1 MLNNRGAAD
10 ARDAL
15 TGKDGVLFND
25 KGVMLATIDSYQAQ
39 VSVNNAKHQPCGD
52 AQEHEVFSSFGVT
65 LTFSEVLVRDEALIR
80 EFMEGLKT
88 GQMPNWGF
96 QGLLRGRRGNEER
109 VNYRG
114 CVPSGTIDLQNV
126 SPGDII
132 KRSWSFA
139 VNEPPEMQ
147 KFL

>member
-1 MLNNRGAAD
+1 MLNNRGAND
-10 ARDAL
+10 ARNAL

-25 KGVMLATIDSYQAQ
+25 KGVMLATVDTYQAQ
-39 VSVNNAKHQPCGD
+39 VNVTNTKYQPCGD
-52 AQEHEVFSSFGVT
+52 AQEHEVFASYGVT

-80 EFMEGLKT
+80 EFMDGQKT
-88 GQMPNWGF
+88 GIMPNWGF
-96 QGLLRGRRGNEER
+96 QGLLRGRQGNEER

-114 CVPSGTIDLQNV
+114 CVPSGTVDLQNV

-132 KRSWSFA
+132 KRAWSFF